1 MQPPVF
7 LKVSIAQNANVVV
20 SENNIA
26 AKDASEEDQT
36 VLKDRLARILD
47 VAADL
52 DVWVEFI
59 KEQIQSAA

>member
-1 MQPPVF
+1 MQPPVS

-26 AKDASEEDQT
+26 AKNAGEEDQR

-47 VAADL
+47 IAADL